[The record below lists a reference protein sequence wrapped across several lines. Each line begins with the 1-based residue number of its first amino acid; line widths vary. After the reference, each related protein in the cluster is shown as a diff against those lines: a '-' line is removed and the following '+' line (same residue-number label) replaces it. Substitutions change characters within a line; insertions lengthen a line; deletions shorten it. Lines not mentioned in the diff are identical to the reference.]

1 MLLIKKICDKLNKPV
16 FEVMDYPETE
26 LEYQAL
32 FFSIDENKDKPILTP
47 VKLTLAQTK
56 DKIRGVFK

>member
-1 MLLIKKICDKLNKPV
+1 
-16 FEVMDYPETE
+16 MDYPETE
-26 LEYQAL
+26 LEYWAL

-47 VKLTLAQTK
+47 AKLTLAQTK